1 MSGLGDRPWFGISWR
16 GRKEPPFPRAEVAIL
31 PSAATLTGARLQLV
45 RSRYNLAN
53 VSKRGWCVGPQFARV
68 FHVLGVSRSS
78 FHHMTAHKKST
89 SKASKSPTPA
99 TKSTKATKAKPT
111 AAAAPAPAP
120 ATPAPVAPRP
130 VAAVETK
137 PAAAVTA
144 SAPAVATVSA
154 VAVAPAARAVAAV
167 ASKPV
172 VTTITARIN
181 VGFGNALYLRGDGA
195 GLSWNRGVQMT
206 CMSANEWLITIP
218 ESARPVLFKF
228 LINDLTWSSGP
239 DYSVIPG
246 TSTVLSPTFA

>member
-1 MSGLGDRPWFGISWR
+1 
-16 GRKEPPFPRAEVAIL
+16 
-31 PSAATLTGARLQLV
+31 
-45 RSRYNLAN
+45 
-53 VSKRGWCVGPQFARV
+53 
-68 FHVLGVSRSS
+68 
-78 FHHMTAHKKST
+78 MTAHKKST

-99 TKSTKATKAKPT
+99 TKTTKATKAKAP
-111 AAAAPAPAP
+111 AAPVPAAPAPA
-120 ATPAPVAPRP
+120 APRP
-130 VAAVETK
+130 VAIVEAK
-137 PAAAVTA
+137 PAPAVTA
-144 SAPAVATVSA
+144 SAPAAAATA
-154 VAVAPAARAVAAV
+154 VAAVPAARPVAAV

-228 LINDLTWSSGP
+228 LINDVTWSAGP

>member
-1 MSGLGDRPWFGISWR
+1 
-16 GRKEPPFPRAEVAIL
+16 
-31 PSAATLTGARLQLV
+31 
-45 RSRYNLAN
+45 
-53 VSKRGWCVGPQFARV
+53 
-68 FHVLGVSRSS
+68 
-78 FHHMTAHKKST
+78 MTANKKST

-99 TKSTKATKAKPT
+99 TKITKATKAPKAKVAPT
-111 AAAAPAPAP
+111 PAAPAPA
-120 ATPAPVAPRP
+120 APRP
-130 VAAVETK
+130 VAVVEAK
-137 PAAAVTA
+137 PAQAVVA
-144 SAPAVATVSA
+144 SAPVAAATAVVT
-154 VAVAPAARAVAAV
+154 APAARSVAAV

-228 LINDLTWSSGP
+228 LINDLTWSVGP